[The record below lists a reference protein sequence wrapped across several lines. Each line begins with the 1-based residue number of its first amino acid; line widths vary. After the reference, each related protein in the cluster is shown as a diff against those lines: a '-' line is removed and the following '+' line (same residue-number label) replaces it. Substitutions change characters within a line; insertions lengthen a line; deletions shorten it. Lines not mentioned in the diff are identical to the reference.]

1 MSSPN
6 TSSNQAIPKVKK
18 ADTEDKFYTP
28 PNQIHFP
35 ERLRKQEDTHNLS
48 TVLEELQKAQVEEPP
63 EDVNDIVLSKEDIYV
78 NLTLLSKIEVGDKLI
93 RSKSDKHLNIDTSY
107 LQFITRWFKGNS
119 RNTSLQFINLVL
131 TKAFEINDN
140 LLKEKTDIAAQS
152 LFRLTS
158 DLKNALNGL
167 NNLKQ
172 TYSFDK
178 LIQSEIDVMIDNI
191 RSKLDYNSQNIKFL

>member
-6 TSSNQAIPKVKK
+6 TSSSQPIPKVKK
-18 ADTEDKFYTP
+18 VDTEDKFYTP

-35 ERLRKQEDTHNLS
+35 EKLRKQEETPNLS
-48 TVLEELQKAQVEEPP
+48 TVLEELQRAQTEEAP
-63 EDVNDIVLSKEDIYV
+63 ENVNDIVLSKEDIFV
-78 NLTLLSKIEVGDKLI
+78 NLTLLSKIEVGDKLV
-93 RSKSDKHLNIDTSY
+93 RSRSDKHLNIDTSY

-131 TKAFEINDN
+131 TKAFEINDK
-140 LLKEKTDIAAQS
+140 LLHEKTDIAAQS

-178 LIQSEIDVMIDNI
+178 LIQSEIDVMIDNV

>member
-6 TSSNQAIPKVKK
+6 TSSNQAIPKTKK

-28 PNQIHFP
+28 PNQSHFP
-35 ERLRKQEDTHNLS
+35 ERLRKQEDAHNLS
-48 TVLEELQKAQVEEPP
+48 TVIEELQKAQVEEPP

-172 TYSFDK
+172 TYNFDK